1 MAFQEYSV
9 IHGAE
14 FTGMTNFSLVF
25 FDWDFW
31 QSILVAFYYSALF
44 ILLVFIPPIFLA
56 ILLNEIPMGKVF
68 FRVLYY
74 LPAVVSGIVTM
85 LLWKNFFNP
94 TENGLM
100 NQLLGVFG
108 LEPIWWLGNK
118 STAMLAI
125 MLPQAWA
132 QLGPGCL
139 IYLAALKTVPDE
151 MYESAA
157 LDGCGFIDRIRYIT
171 LPMIKPLIRIQL
183 IFALIAAFQATDTVL
198 VMTGGGPDR
207 ATMVVG
213 LEIFFN
219 AFMFQRFGVA
229 TAMAWILGFILMGF
243 TVFQMRKLSQ
253 LTFTTAK

>member
-1 MAFQEYSV
+1 
-9 IHGAE
+9 
-14 FTGMTNFSLVF
+14 
-25 FDWDFW
+25 
-31 QSILVAFYYSALF
+31 
-44 ILLVFIPPIFLA
+44 
-56 ILLNEIPMGKVF
+56 MGKVF

-74 LPAVVSGIVTM
+74 LPAVVSGVVTM

-94 TENGLM
+94 TESGLM

>member
-1 MAFQEYSV
+1 
-9 IHGAE
+9 
-14 FTGMTNFSLVF
+14 
-25 FDWDFW
+25 
-31 QSILVAFYYSALF
+31 
-44 ILLVFIPPIFLA
+44 
-56 ILLNEIPMGKVF
+56 
-68 FRVLYY
+68 
-74 LPAVVSGIVTM
+74 
-85 LLWKNFFNP
+85 
-94 TENGLM
+94 
-100 NQLLGVFG
+100 
-108 LEPIWWLGNK
+108 
-118 STAMLAI
+118 MLAI

-132 QLGPGCL
+132 QLGLGCL

-151 MYESAA
+151 LYESAA
-157 LDGCGFIDRIRYIT
+157 LDGCGFIDRIRHIT
-171 LPMIKPLIRIQL
+171 LPMIKPLIWIQL
-183 IFALIAAFQATDTVL
+183 IFALIAAFQAADTVL